1 VSDLSG
7 FDKTETAT
15 SSVPEKVEVK
25 QVKVK
30 VDKAAE
36 WKHEE
41 YEVITIKDGQ
51 NIHKTIK
58 NETALY
64 QKERFVVPRSIGDK
78 LRKRIR
84 FLVVLK
90 TVKDKP
96 DAPVTLNTAVP
107 ISSSLLYTVES
118 SGTLRNALAGLFKQ
132 PLSMRF
138 PGKKIL
144 FFGILIVVIA
154 VAYFVYTGQ
163 LNLGGIIKL

>member
-1 VSDLSG
+1 MSDLSG
-7 FDKTETAT
+7 FDKTETAI

-25 QVKVK
+25 QVKTS
-30 VDKAAE
+30 E

-51 NIHKTIK
+51 NIHKTLK

-90 TVKDKP
+90 SVKDK
-96 DAPVTLNTAVP
+96 AEVPVTLDTLVP

-132 PLSMRF
+132 PLNLKFGFRKF
-138 PGKKIL
+138 L
-144 FFGILIVVIA
+144 FIGILIVVIA
-154 VAYFVYTGQ
+154 VAYAVYTGQ
-163 LNLGGIIKL
+163 INLSGLGIKL

>member
-1 VSDLSG
+1 MSDLAG
-7 FDKTETAT
+7 FDKTETLT

-25 QVKVK
+25 VVK
-30 VDKAAE
+30 ASE

-41 YEVITIKDGQ
+41 YEVITIKEGQ
-51 NIHKTIK
+51 NIHKRIK
-58 NETALY
+58 NEAALY
-64 QKERFVVPRSIGDK
+64 PKERFVVPRGIGDK

-84 FLVVLK
+84 FMVVLK

-96 DAPVTLNTAVP
+96 DVPVTLNTEVP
-107 ISSSLLYTVES
+107 ISSTLLYTVES

-144 FFGILIVVIA
+144 FFGIIIIVVA
-154 VAYFVYTGQ
+154 VAYAVYTGQ
-163 LNLGGIIKL
+163 LNLSGLGIKL